1 MSLSSN
7 SAVNAASGAGGNGNG
22 GNGGGKKPKL
32 PPFDPK
38 AVSDFAKTKAQLIAM
53 FLGILAIVNVGT
65 PPSRGNLG
73 KMRDWV
79 TGLLH
84 SNHHVRDTRFS
95 PGARAF
101 VEAVDMVAAIGP
113 EAFTWLVEFLN
124 EHFDATND
132 DDD

>member
-1 MSLSSN
+1 MSLPSN
-7 SAVNAASGAGGNGNG
+7 SAVNAASGAGDGNNG
-22 GNGGGKKPKL
+22 GGGKKPKL

-38 AVSDFAKTKAQLIAM
+38 AVSDFAKTKALLIAM
-53 FLGILAIVNVGT
+53 FLAMLAVVNVGT

>member
-1 MSLSSN
+1 MSLPSN
-7 SAVNAASGAGGNGNG
+7 SAVNAASGAGDGNNG
-22 GNGGGKKPKL
+22 GGGKKPKL
-32 PPFDPK
+32 PPFDPT
-38 AVSDFAKTKAQLIAM
+38 AASDFAKKKALLIAM
-53 FLGILAIVNVGT
+53 FLAMLAVVNVGT

-113 EAFTWLVEFLN
+113 EAFAWLVEFLN
-124 EHFDATND
+124 EHFDATD
-132 DDD
+132 DDDD